1 MKDEFSGRTYLEAT
15 IIEGLKF
22 KTSFNFDLSNYNTLD
37 YTNPKIGPALENGGG
52 SSRLNS
58 RTFSWTWNN
67 IASYDKTIGDHHFN
81 VLAGMEAYSYRYDEL
96 TASRTKMAQP
106 ICPNW

>member
-22 KTSFNFDLSNYNTLD
+22 KTSFNFDLINYNTLD

-52 SSRLNS
+52 WKSVYALDNEVLGEQGTLGRKTQCEIVLTRHLRMALKRQNL
-58 RTFSWTWNN
+58 WMM
-67 IASYDKTIGDHHFN
+67 DKQMT
-81 VLAGMEAYSYRYDEL
+81 EAVVTYS
-96 TASRTKMAQP
+96 QG
-106 ICPNW
+106 